1 MSLTKI
7 EWDSTKASAED
18 APADLKLLDT
28 VVPVYNE
35 IVDLVEQF
43 KKVEDLDTAVAEAV
57 ESSTDEEVVNWK
69 AEIEKARKLI
79 ESREAKID
87 EKVRKV
93 VESEIAPDF
102 DKGKLVASYNDKRAE
117 LKKNGTGIRDMFKLL
132 GYVESEVSPAGRESN
147 FKGKN
152 SSGETLLKV
161 LDIPKL
167 EGEKVQTGASEAVKE
182 FNRNAKE
189 WGRKNGFTVADKGAL
204 STELKEKYSA
214 ATNTPIPS

>member
-7 EWDSTKASAED
+7 EWDSAKASAED

-28 VVPVYNE
+28 VVPVYNH

-43 KKVEDLDTAVAEAV
+43 KKVEDLDSAVAEAI
-57 ESSTDEEVVNWK
+57 ESSEDEEVLKWKEEVAK
-69 AEIEKARKLI
+69 AEKLI
-79 ESREAKID
+79 AARNAMID

-93 VESEIAPDF
+93 VQSEIAPDF
-102 DKGKLVASYNDKRAE
+102 DKGKLVADYNDSRAD

-132 GYVESEVSPAGRESN
+132 NYVESETSPAGRESN
-147 FKGKN
+147 FKGKTE
-152 SSGETLLKV
+152 SGKILLQV

-167 EGEKVQTGASEAVKE
+167 EGEKIQTGASEAVKE

-204 STELKEKYSA
+204 STDLKEKYSA
-214 ATNTPIPS
+214 ATNTPIPN